1 MLVWKFNMKKLSEL
15 SNRIDGQPM
24 FKLLDKVKKLELEG
38 KNIIHFEIGDPDFE
52 TPKNISDAGINAIKN
67 GITHY
72 VSSFG
77 LTEFRHKICETT
89 EKSRGFKPNLD
100 QVLVTP
106 GANIAIFYAIS
117 CVANPGEE
125 VIVPDPGFPTYYST
139 IKMCNVKAIRVPL
152 LESNK
157 FRMNPK
163 DIEDSITEKTR
174 MIIINSPQ
182 NPTGSVMT
190 NDEIKMTYEIAQKHD
205 LYLYSDEIYAR
216 MVYKDSVFNSPSVY
230 DKCKERTIIS
240 NGFSKAF
247 AMTGWRLGAVIG
259 PSNVIEKMRLLLE
272 TTSSCVPPFIQKAGI
287 EAIEGDQTLQKNMYL
302 EYEKRRDLIV
312 NGINSITGLDCISP
326 GGAFYVFVNIKK
338 TGMTS
343 ESFCDYVLEDSGVAI
358 LPGTSFGEFG
368 EGFVRICYAV
378 DQDEIKNALERIK
391 KSISKLDL

>member
-1 MLVWKFNMKKLSEL
+1 MKKLSDL

-24 FKLLDKVKKLELEG
+24 FKLLDNVKKLENEG
-38 KNIIHFEIGDPDFE
+38 KDIIHFEIGDPDFE
-52 TPKNISDAGINAIKN
+52 TPENISNAGIDAIKN
-67 GITHY
+67 GFTHY
-72 VSSFG
+72 VSSSG
-77 LTEFRHKICETT
+77 LTEFREKICQTT
-89 EKSRGFKPNLD
+89 EMSRGFKPNLD

-117 CVANPGEE
+117 CIVNPGEE
-125 VIVPDPGFPTYYST
+125 IIVPDPGFPTYYST
-139 IKMCNVKAIRVPL
+139 IKMCDAKAVRIPL

-163 DIEDSITEKTR
+163 DIENSITEKTR

-190 NDEIKMTYEIAQKHD
+190 EEEIRITYEIAKKHD

-216 MVYKDSVFNSPSVY
+216 MVYKDSVFNSPSIY
-230 DKCKERTIIS
+230 DKCQERTIIS

-247 AMTGWRLGAVIG
+247 AMTGWRLGAIIG
-259 PSNVIEKMRLLLE
+259 PSNVVEKMKLLLE

-287 EAIEGDQTLQKNMYL
+287 EAIEGEQTQQKIMYS
-302 EYEKRRDLIV
+302 EYEERMNMVVD
-312 NGINSITGLDCISP
+312 GINSIPGLNCITP

-343 ESFCDYVLEDSGVAI
+343 ESFCEYILEDSGVAI

-368 EGFVRICYAV
+368 EGFIRICYAIS
-378 DQDEIKNALERIK
+378 QNEIKNALERIK
-391 KSISKLDL
+391 KSISRLDL

>member
-1 MLVWKFNMKKLSEL
+1 MRELSDL
-15 SNRIDGQPM
+15 SNRTDGQPM
-24 FKLLDKVKKLELEG
+24 FKLLDKVKKLEVEG
-38 KNIIHFEIGDPDFE
+38 KEIIHFEIGDPDFR
-52 TPKNISDAGINAIKN
+52 TPENISNAGIKAIKN
-67 GITHY
+67 GFTHY
-72 VSSFG
+72 VSSSG
-77 LTEFRHKICETT
+77 LTEFRQKICETT
-89 EKSRGFKPNLD
+89 EVSRGFKPNID

-117 CVANPGEE
+117 CIVNPGEE
-125 VIVPDPGFPTYYST
+125 VIVPDPGFPTYFST
-139 IKMCNVKAIRVPL
+139 IKMCNTKAVHVPL

-163 DIEDSITEKTR
+163 DIENSITEKTR

-190 NDEIKMTYEIAQKHD
+190 KEEIRMTYEIAEKHD

-230 DKCKERTIIS
+230 DKCQERTIIS

-247 AMTGWRLGAVIG
+247 AMTGWRLGAIIG
-259 PSNVIEKMRLLLE
+259 PSNVVEKMKLLLE

-287 EAIEGDQTLQKNMYL
+287 EAIEGEQTSQKSMYA
-302 EYEKRRDLIV
+302 EYEQRRNIV
-312 NGINSITGLDCISP
+312 VDGINSIHGLSCITP
-326 GGAFYVFVNIKK
+326 GGAFYVFINIKK

-343 ESFCDYVLEDSGVAI
+343 ESFCDYLLEDSGVAI

>member
-1 MLVWKFNMKKLSEL
+1 MRELSDL
-15 SNRIDGQPM
+15 SNRTDGQPM
-24 FKLLDKVKKLELEG
+24 FKLLDKVKKLEVEG
-38 KNIIHFEIGDPDFE
+38 KEIIHFEIGDPDFR
-52 TPKNISDAGINAIKN
+52 TPENISNAGIKAIKN
-67 GITHY
+67 GFTHY
-72 VSSFG
+72 VSSSG
-77 LTEFRHKICETT
+77 LTEFRQKICETT
-89 EKSRGFKPNLD
+89 EVSRGFKPNID

-117 CVANPGEE
+117 CIVNPGEE
-125 VIVPDPGFPTYYST
+125 VIVPDPGFPTYFST
-139 IKMCNVKAIRVPL
+139 IKMCNTKAVHVPL

-163 DIEDSITEKTR
+163 DIENSITEKTR

-190 NDEIKMTYEIAQKHD
+190 KEEIRMTYEIAEKHD

-230 DKCKERTIIS
+230 DKCQERTIIS

-259 PSNVIEKMRLLLE
+259 PSNVVEKMKLLLE

-287 EAIEGDQTLQKNMYL
+287 EAIEGEQTSQKSMYD
-302 EYEKRRDLIV
+302 EYEQRRNIV
-312 NGINSITGLDCISP
+312 VDGINSIHGLSCITP
-326 GGAFYVFVNIKK
+326 GGAFYVFINIKK

-343 ESFCDYVLEDSGVAI
+343 ESFCEYILEDAGVAI

-378 DQDEIKNALERIK
+378 NQDKIKNALERIK

>member
-1 MLVWKFNMKKLSEL
+1 MQLYKTSMKKLSDL

-24 FKLLDKVKKLELEG
+24 FKLLDNVKKLENEG
-38 KNIIHFEIGDPDFE
+38 KDIIHFEIGDPDFE
-52 TPKNISDAGINAIKN
+52 TPKNISNAGIDAIKN
-67 GITHY
+67 GFTHY
-72 VSSFG
+72 VSSSG
-77 LTEFRHKICETT
+77 LTEFREKICQTT
-89 EKSRGFKPNLD
+89 EMSRGFKPNLD

-117 CVANPGEE
+117 CIVNPGEE
-125 VIVPDPGFPTYYST
+125 IIVPDPGFPTYYST
-139 IKMCNVKAIRVPL
+139 IKMCDAKAVRIPL

-163 DIEDSITEKTR
+163 DIENSITEKTR

-190 NDEIKMTYEIAQKHD
+190 EEEIRITYEIAKKHD

-216 MVYKDSVFNSPSVY
+216 MVYKDSVFNSPSIY
-230 DKCKERTIIS
+230 DKCQERTIIS

-259 PSNVIEKMRLLLE
+259 PSNVVEKMKLLLE

-287 EAIEGDQTLQKNMYL
+287 EAIEGEQTQQKIMYS
-302 EYEKRRDLIV
+302 EYEERRNMVVD
-312 NGINSITGLDCISP
+312 GINSIPGLNCITP

-343 ESFCDYVLEDSGVAI
+343 ESFCEYILEDSGVAI

-368 EGFVRICYAV
+368 EGFIRICYAIG
-378 DQDEIKNALERIK
+378 QNEIKNALERIK

>member
-1 MLVWKFNMKKLSEL
+1 MQLYKTSMKKLSDL

-24 FKLLDKVKKLELEG
+24 FKLLDNVKKLENEG
-38 KNIIHFEIGDPDFE
+38 KDIIHFEIGDPDFE
-52 TPKNISDAGINAIKN
+52 TPENISNAGIDAIKN
-67 GITHY
+67 GFTHY
-72 VSSFG
+72 VSSSG
-77 LTEFRHKICETT
+77 LTEFREKICQTT
-89 EKSRGFKPNLD
+89 EMSRGFKPNLD

-117 CVANPGEE
+117 CIVDPGEE
-125 VIVPDPGFPTYYST
+125 VIVPDPGFPTYYSI
-139 IKMCNVKAIRVPL
+139 IKMCNVVPIRVPL

-163 DIEDSITEKTR
+163 DIENSITEKTR
-174 MIIINSPQ
+174 MIVINSPQ

-190 NDEIKMTYEIAQKHD
+190 EEEIKMTYDIAKKYD
-205 LYLYSDEIYAR
+205 LFVYSDEIYAR
-216 MVYKDSVFNSPSVY
+216 MVYKDSVFSSPSIF
-230 DKCKERTIIS
+230 DKCLERTIIS

-259 PSNVIEKMRLLLE
+259 PPNVIEKMRLLLE

-287 EAIEGDQTLQKNMYL
+287 EAIEGEQTSQKNMYV

-312 NGINSITGLDCISP
+312 NGINSIPELTCVAP

-343 ESFCDYVLEDSGVAI
+343 ETFCEYVLEDSGVAM
-358 LPGTSFGEFG
+358 LPGTSFGQFG
-368 EGFVRICYAV
+368 EGFIRICYAV
-378 DQDEIKNALERIK
+378 GQNEIKDALERIK
-391 KSISKLDL
+391 KSISKLNL

>member
-1 MLVWKFNMKKLSEL
+1 MKKLSEL

-52 TPKNISDAGINAIKN
+52 TPENISNAGINAIKN
-67 GITHY
+67 GFTHY

-77 LTEFRHKICETT
+77 LTEFRQKICETT
-89 EKSRGFKPNLD
+89 EMSRGFKPNIE

-117 CVANPGEE
+117 CIVNPGEE
-125 VIVPDPGFPTYYST
+125 IIVPDPGFPTYYST
-139 IKMCNVKAIRVPL
+139 IKMCDVIPVRVPL

-163 DIEDSITEKTR
+163 DIENSITEKTR

-190 NDEIKMTYEIAQKHD
+190 EEEIKMTYDIAKKYD
-205 LYLYSDEIYAR
+205 LFVYSDEIYAR
-216 MVYKDSVFNSPSVY
+216 MIYKDSVFSSPSIF
-230 DKCKERTIIS
+230 DKCLERTIIS

-259 PSNVIEKMRLLLE
+259 PPSVIEKMRLLLE
-272 TTSSCVPPFIQKAGI
+272 TTSTCVPPFIQKAGI
-287 EAIEGDQTLQKNMYL
+287 EAIEGEQTSQKNMYV

-312 NGINSITGLDCISP
+312 NGINSIPELTCVTP

-343 ESFCDYVLEDSGVAI
+343 ETFCEYILEDSGVAM
-358 LPGTSFGEFG
+358 LPGTSFGQFG
-368 EGFVRICYAV
+368 EGFIRICYAV
-378 DQDEIKNALERIK
+378 EQNEIKDAFERIK
-391 KSISKLDL
+391 KSISKLNL

>member
-1 MLVWKFNMKKLSEL
+1 MRELSDL
-15 SNRIDGQPM
+15 SNRTDGQPM
-24 FKLLDKVKKLELEG
+24 FKLLDKVKKLEVEG
-38 KNIIHFEIGDPDFE
+38 KEIIHFEIGDPDFR
-52 TPKNISDAGINAIKN
+52 TPENISNAGIKAIKN
-67 GITHY
+67 GFTHY
-72 VSSFG
+72 VSSSG
-77 LTEFRHKICETT
+77 LTEFRQKICETT
-89 EKSRGFKPNLD
+89 EVSRGFKPNID

-117 CVANPGEE
+117 CIVNPGEE
-125 VIVPDPGFPTYYST
+125 VIVPDPGFPTYFST
-139 IKMCNVKAIRVPL
+139 IKMCNTKAVHVPL

-163 DIEDSITEKTR
+163 DIENSITEKTR

-190 NDEIKMTYEIAQKHD
+190 KEEIRMTYEIAEKHD

-230 DKCKERTIIS
+230 DKCQERTIIS

-259 PSNVIEKMRLLLE
+259 PSNVVEKMKLLLE

-287 EAIEGDQTLQKNMYL
+287 EAIEGEQTSQKSMYD
-302 EYEKRRDLIV
+302 EYEQRRNIV
-312 NGINSITGLDCISP
+312 VDGINSIHGLSCITP
-326 GGAFYVFVNIKK
+326 GGAFYVFINIKK

-343 ESFCDYVLEDSGVAI
+343 ESFCDYILEDAGVAI

-368 EGFVRICYAV
+368 DGFVRICYAV
-378 DQDEIKNALERIK
+378 NQDKIKNALERIK

>member
-1 MLVWKFNMKKLSEL
+1 MRELSDL
-15 SNRIDGQPM
+15 SNRTDGQPM
-24 FKLLDKVKKLELEG
+24 FKLLDKVKKLEVEG
-38 KNIIHFEIGDPDFE
+38 KEIIHFEIGDPDFR
-52 TPKNISDAGINAIKN
+52 TPENISNAGIKAIKN
-67 GITHY
+67 GFTHY
-72 VSSFG
+72 VSSSG
-77 LTEFRHKICETT
+77 LTEFRQKICETT
-89 EKSRGFKPNLD
+89 EVSRGFKPNID

-117 CVANPGEE
+117 CIVNPGEE
-125 VIVPDPGFPTYYST
+125 VIVPDPGFPTYFST
-139 IKMCNVKAIRVPL
+139 IKMCNTKAVHVPL

-163 DIEDSITEKTR
+163 DIENSITEKTR

-190 NDEIKMTYEIAQKHD
+190 KEEIRMTYEIAEKHD

-230 DKCKERTIIS
+230 DKCQERTIIS

-259 PSNVIEKMRLLLE
+259 PSNVVEKMKLLLE

-287 EAIEGDQTLQKNMYL
+287 EAIEGEQTSQKSMYD
-302 EYEKRRDLIV
+302 EYEQRRNIV
-312 NGINSITGLDCISP
+312 VDGINSIHGLSCITP
-326 GGAFYVFVNIKK
+326 GGAFYVFINIKK

-343 ESFCDYVLEDSGVAI
+343 ESFCDYILEDAGVAI

-378 DQDEIKNALERIK
+378 NQDKIKNALERIK

>member
-1 MLVWKFNMKKLSEL
+1 MRELSDL
-15 SNRIDGQPM
+15 SNRTDGQPM
-24 FKLLDKVKKLELEG
+24 FKLLDKVKKLEVEG
-38 KNIIHFEIGDPDFE
+38 KKIIHFEIGDPDFR
-52 TPKNISDAGINAIKN
+52 TPENISNAGIKAIKN
-67 GITHY
+67 GFTHY
-72 VSSFG
+72 VSSSG
-77 LTEFRHKICETT
+77 LTEFRQKICETT
-89 EKSRGFKPNLD
+89 EVSRGFKPNID

-117 CVANPGEE
+117 CIVNPGEE
-125 VIVPDPGFPTYYST
+125 VIVPDPGFPTYFST
-139 IKMCNVKAIRVPL
+139 IKMCNTKAVHVPL

-163 DIEDSITEKTR
+163 DIENSITEKTR

-190 NDEIKMTYEIAQKHD
+190 KEEIRMTYEIAKKHD

-230 DKCKERTIIS
+230 DKCQERTIIS

-259 PSNVIEKMRLLLE
+259 PSNVVEKMKLLLE

-287 EAIEGDQTLQKNMYL
+287 EAIEGEQTSQKSMYD
-302 EYEKRRDLIV
+302 EYEQRRNIV
-312 NGINSITGLDCISP
+312 VDGINSIHGLSCITP
-326 GGAFYVFVNIKK
+326 GGAFYVFINIKK

-343 ESFCDYVLEDSGVAI
+343 ESFCDYILEDAGVAI

-378 DQDEIKNALERIK
+378 NQDKIKNALERIK

>member
-67 GITHY
+67 GFTHY

>member
-1 MLVWKFNMKKLSEL
+1 MRELSDL
-15 SNRIDGQPM
+15 SNRTDGQPM
-24 FKLLDKVKKLELEG
+24 FKLLDKVKKLEVEG
-38 KNIIHFEIGDPDFE
+38 KEIIHFEIGDPDFR
-52 TPKNISDAGINAIKN
+52 TPENISNAGIKAIKN
-67 GITHY
+67 GFTHY
-72 VSSFG
+72 VSSSG
-77 LTEFRHKICETT
+77 LTEFRQKICETT
-89 EKSRGFKPNLD
+89 EVSRGFKPNID

-117 CVANPGEE
+117 CIVNPGEE
-125 VIVPDPGFPTYYST
+125 VIVPDPGFPTYFST
-139 IKMCNVKAIRVPL
+139 IKMCNTKAVHVPL

-163 DIEDSITEKTR
+163 DIENSITEKTR

-190 NDEIKMTYEIAQKHD
+190 KEEIRMTYEIAEKHD

-230 DKCKERTIIS
+230 DKFQERTIIS

-259 PSNVIEKMRLLLE
+259 PSNVVEKMKLLLE

-287 EAIEGDQTLQKNMYL
+287 EAIEGEQTSQKSMYD
-302 EYEKRRDLIV
+302 EYEQRRNIV
-312 NGINSITGLDCISP
+312 VDGINSIHGLSCITP
-326 GGAFYVFVNIKK
+326 GGAFYVFINIKK

-343 ESFCDYVLEDSGVAI
+343 ESFCDYILEDAGVAI

-378 DQDEIKNALERIK
+378 NQDKIKNALERIK

>member
-52 TPKNISDAGINAIKN
+52 TPENISNAGINAIKN
-67 GITHY
+67 GFTHY

-139 IKMCNVKAIRVPL
+139 IKMCNVKPIRVPL

-343 ESFCDYVLEDSGVAI
+343 ESFCDYILEDSGVAI

>member
-52 TPKNISDAGINAIKN
+52 TPENISDAGINAIKN
-67 GITHY
+67 GFTHY

-190 NDEIKMTYEIAQKHD
+190 DDEIKMTYEIAQKYD

>member
-1 MLVWKFNMKKLSEL
+1 MRELSDL
-15 SNRIDGQPM
+15 SNRTDGQPM
-24 FKLLDKVKKLELEG
+24 FKLLDKVKKLEVEG
-38 KNIIHFEIGDPDFE
+38 KEIIHFEIGDPDFR
-52 TPKNISDAGINAIKN
+52 TPENISNAGIEAIKN
-67 GITHY
+67 GVTHY
-72 VSSFG
+72 VSSSG
-77 LTEFRHKICETT
+77 LTEFRQKICETT
-89 EKSRGFKPNLD
+89 EVSRGFKPNID

-117 CVANPGEE
+117 CIVNPGEE
-125 VIVPDPGFPTYYST
+125 VIVPDPGFPTYFST
-139 IKMCNVKAIRVPL
+139 IKMCNTKAVHVPL

-163 DIEDSITEKTR
+163 DIENSITEKTR

-190 NDEIKMTYEIAQKHD
+190 KEEIRMTYEIAKKHD

-230 DKCKERTIIS
+230 DKCQERTIIS

-259 PSNVIEKMRLLLE
+259 PSNVVEKMKLLLE

-287 EAIEGDQTLQKNMYL
+287 EAIEGEQTSQKSMYD
-302 EYEKRRDLIV
+302 EYEQRRNIV
-312 NGINSITGLDCISP
+312 VDGINSIHGLSCITP
-326 GGAFYVFVNIKK
+326 GGAFYVFINIKK

-343 ESFCDYVLEDSGVAI
+343 ESFCDYILEDAGVAI

-378 DQDEIKNALERIK
+378 NQDKIKNALERIK

>member
-67 GITHY
+67 GFTHY

-247 AMTGWRLGAVIG
+247 AMTGWILGAVIG

-343 ESFCDYVLEDSGVAI
+343 ESFCDYILEDSGVAI